1 MTDYGMPFI
10 NDKNLFAAAMQ
21 ARLQIADCNE
31 LPSAAIAQAAARF
44 KVNEADVGYYAAIAV
59 AWTMAMRTL
68 RRDGRRAEEKP
79 ASPPQR
85 RGIDHE
91 SMIDLGD

>member
-1 MTDYGMPFI
+1 MTDYGLPYI
-10 NDKNLFAAAMQ
+10 SDKNLFAAAMQ
-21 ARLQIADCNE
+21 ARLQIADYNE

-79 ASPPQR
+79 ASVSQG

-91 SMIDLGD
+91 SMIDLR

>member
-1 MTDYGMPFI
+1 MTDYGLPYI
-10 NDKNLFAAAMQ
+10 ADKNLFAAAMQ
-21 ARLQIADCNE
+21 ARLQIADYNV

-79 ASPPQR
+79 ASVSQG

-91 SMIDLGD
+91 SMIDLR

>member
-1 MTDYGMPFI
+1 MTDYGLPFI
-10 NDKNLFAAAMQ
+10 ADKNLFAAVMQ
-21 ARLQIADCNE
+21 ARMRILEYNE
-31 LPSAAIAQAAARF
+31 MPSEAIAQAAARF

-68 RRDGRRAEEKP
+68 RREGRAAGEKP
-79 ASPPQR
+79 ASVSQGG
-85 RGIDHE
+85 GIDPE